1 MSKLQKYRGGS
12 TARFRGLA
20 PLLLARPVVVE
31 LARLRA
37 VLGPRT
43 VSSGVVVNE
52 STALNYSAVWA
63 AVTLISSQIGN
74 LPLVLYKKDGKGKT
88 RYEGHPLYR
97 LIHDRP
103 NPEMTSFA
111 LREVLQAHV
120 LTWGNNYAEIER
132 NGSGRPSALWPITPD
147 RVTPFR
153 RSAIAR
159 CNIASAT
166 RRRGR
171 HHRCRRHAPHPRAR
185 VDGTCGYSVI
195 SKARES
201 FGLGIATERF
211 GSTFFG
217 NGATFG
223 GVISYPGPRPTELA
237 DKNYREALEQKHQ
250 GPERAHKLLA
260 LYNGAKYERMGI
272 PPNDAQFLET
282 RTFQIDEVA
291 RWFNLPPHKL
301 KELARSTNNN
311 IEQQN
316 LEYYIDCLAPW
327 LKRWEQELNEKLIS
341 PLERNSRRSSSS
353 RTGCC
358 ADAAEL
364 AAARKIAQDA
374 EEAKDLAVHER
385 GQVAA
390 ELAKSQT
397 AYEALVA
404 ARASERADFTGQI
417 ETLRSDLVTAQSLRD
432 QTLAA
437 KDVAEAARA
446 ALAVDLTRVQLLLET
461 EQRDRI
467 AERAEA
473 VRHAGDLT
481 TQIEA
486 LSLDVTVAQRDREA
500 ADALTQQVRK
510 DLEQMTAQATSL
522 GTDLITAQREFK
534 DVFERNQV
542 VEIDYEHVCQ
552 EKQALTTRAE
562 TTDAIVTELR
572 TQLTEAMAAVAAGEM
587 ARAAAMA
594 DHDRVVS
601 GVRAELAQVSETSV
615 RVEGELRR
623 SDEIAQAVIVELRTQ
638 VATLTAEGSTLTTAL
653 AEAKEQIG
661 RAETVAAEAVR
672 KLDAAE
678 TLATSHAL
686 AAKTLADQQ
695 VATKQALRGVLVDAV
710 GLLVAKETHR
720 ARQSAGSPEKL
731 AKWAEAFYPMHDDFC
746 RTALRPAVRAW
757 LVASGTDLTA
767 DQVLD
772 RVVPSCIAESTR
784 SLRGLVA
791 ETDSESLAPA
801 LERVLRR
808 WDTERPEAIADRIMK
823 ESA

>member
-1 MSKLQKYRGGS
+1 VAG
-12 TARFRGLA
+12 A
-20 PLLLARPVVVE
+20 
-31 LARLRA
+31 
-37 VLGPRT
+37 LGA
-43 VSSGVVVNE
+43 G
-52 STALNYSAVWA
+52 
-63 AVTLISSQIGN
+63 
-74 LPLVLYKKDGKGKT
+74 T
-88 RYEGHPLYR
+88 R
-97 LIHDRP
+97 
-103 NPEMTSFA
+103 
-111 LREVLQAHV
+111 
-120 LTWGNNYAEIER
+120 
-132 NGSGRPSALWPITPD
+132 
-147 RVTPFR
+147 
-153 RSAIAR
+153 
-159 CNIASAT
+159 
-166 RRRGR
+166 
-171 HHRCRRHAPHPRAR
+171 
-185 VDGTCGYSVI
+185 
-195 SKARES
+195 
-201 FGLGIATERF
+201 
-211 GSTFFG
+211 
-217 NGATFG
+217 
-223 GVISYPGPRPTELA
+223 
-237 DKNYREALEQKHQ
+237 
-250 GPERAHKLLA
+250 
-260 LYNGAKYERMGI
+260 
-272 PPNDAQFLET
+272 
-282 RTFQIDEVA
+282 
-291 RWFNLPPHKL
+291 
-301 KELARSTNNN
+301 
-311 IEQQN
+311 
-316 LEYYIDCLAPW
+316 
-327 LKRWEQELNEKLIS
+327 EKLIS
-341 PLERNSRRSSSS
+341 PLERTQQSIEFVADGLLRGDSASRGEFNSKQFSVAMLTPNEGRKLENRNPLNGGDTAFVPLTHIPLELATPYFEAKIDAEKASAEASRRPPPPPGPTPDQVQQQKQ
-353 RTGCC
+353 RE
-358 ADAAEL
+358 ADHAAEL